1 MAEKNK
7 GRNLM
12 IGGGVA
18 GLMLIVLLVIIG
30 NVISIG
36 DKIANV
42 HPALSVLFYLL
53 VTAALAWL
61 VVLPV
66 VKVLMAKPLKGLN
79 AERLDCCT
87 PTELSEHIKE
97 FRRDVKLSREEE
109 LELTA
114 GSDRKSALQ
123 GIIADRIGRME
134 GVVKESAVTSFV
146 VTAISQNGSFD
157 FISNVA
163 INFRMI
169 NNVVAQL
176 GRRPSMSQ
184 MFKLYVSVVSSSLV
198 ITALDDVVDDL
209 DFGALLGNLGIAGKA
224 LNVVLPSALNGLM
237 NAFVTLKVGYAT
249 IRYIEKGEKQC
260 DKSEMRKYAIKSA
273 RSKILPVGK
282 DGVVVVAKK
291 AGGALK
297 SLVD

>member
-12 IGGGVA
+12 IGGGIA
-18 GLMLIVLLVIIG
+18 GLMLIVVLVIIG

-79 AERLDCCT
+79 TERLDCCT
-87 PTELSEHIKE
+87 PTELSEYIKE
-97 FRRDVKLSREEE
+97 IRRDVKLSREEE

-146 VTAISQNGSFD
+146 VTAVSQNGSFD

-169 NNVVAQL
+169 NNVVSQL

-209 DFGALLGNLGIAGKA
+209 DFGALLGNLGVAGKA
-224 LNVVLPSALNGLM
+224 LNVVLPSAMNGLM

-249 IRYIEKGEKQC
+249 IWYIEKGEKQC

-273 RSKILPVGK
+273 RNKILPVGK
-282 DGVVVVAKK
+282 DGVVVVVKK

>member
-12 IGGGVA
+12 IGGGIA
-18 GLMLIVLLVIIG
+18 GLMLIVVLVIIG

-79 AERLDCCT
+79 TERLDCCT
-87 PTELSEHIKE
+87 PTELSEYIKE
-97 FRRDVKLSREEE
+97 IRRDVKLSREEE

-146 VTAISQNGSFD
+146 VTAVSQNGSFD

-169 NNVVAQL
+169 NNVVSQL

-224 LNVVLPSALNGLM
+224 LNVLLPSALNGLM

>member
-1 MAEKNK
+1 
-7 GRNLM
+7 M
-12 IGGGVA
+12 IVGGVA

-79 AERLDCCT
+79 AESLDCYT

-97 FRRDVKLSREEE
+97 LRRDVKLSREEE
-109 LELTA
+109 LELAA

>member
-1 MAEKNK
+1 
-7 GRNLM
+7 M
-12 IGGGVA
+12 IGGGIA
-18 GLMLIVLLVIIG
+18 GLMLIVVLVIIG

-79 AERLDCCT
+79 TERLDCCT
-87 PTELSEHIKE
+87 PTELSEYIKE
-97 FRRDVKLSREEE
+97 IRRDVKLSREEE

-146 VTAISQNGSFD
+146 VTAVSQNGSFD

-169 NNVVAQL
+169 NNVVSQL

-209 DFGALLGNLGIAGKA
+209 DFGALLGNLGVAGKA
-224 LNVVLPSALNGLM
+224 LNVVLPSAMNGLM

-249 IRYIEKGEKQC
+249 IWYIEKGEKQC

-273 RSKILPVGK
+273 RNKILPVGK
-282 DGVVVVAKK
+282 DGVVVVVKK